1 MRRQQKR
8 RLLLVVSLLLLPV
21 TLFYI
26 SPYVIIEGALVG
38 IASGSM
44 VLFTLLFLSSFAVGR
59 AWCGWLCP
67 TGGLQEIAAQAT
79 DKRPKIGRWNNLK
92 YAIWVPWLGILAAAA
107 IMAGGIR
114 TFDPLF
120 LTWNGIS
127 VHQPVYFI
135 PYFIVVGGLVLLSIT
150 VGQRSGCHYLCFM
163 APFMVLGRK
172 IRNLGGWPALQLGIK
187 PDADCSLCNRCS
199 KACPMSIN
207 VMANLQKGDLEHTEC
222 ILCGSCADTCP
233 TDVISLGFGKR

>member
-8 RLLLVVSLLLLPV
+8 KLILFISLLLLPV

-26 SPYVIIEGALVG
+26 SPYVIIEGALLG

-44 VLFTLLFLSSFAVGR
+44 VVFSLLFLSSLVVGR

-67 TGGLQEIAAQAT
+67 TGGLQEIVAAAT
-79 DKRPKIGRWNNLK
+79 DKRPKIGRWNQLK
-92 YAIWVPWLGILAAAA
+92 YAIWVPWLAIIAVAA
-107 IMAGGIR
+107 IIAGGIHSVD
-114 TFDPLF
+114 FFF

-127 VHQPVYFI
+127 VHQPVYFL
-135 PYFIVVGGLVLLSIT
+135 PYFIVVGGLVLLSM
-150 VGQRSGCHYLCFM
+150 VAGQRSGCHYICPM
-163 APFMVLGRK
+163 APFMILGRR
-172 IRNLGGWPALQLGIK
+172 IRNLAGWPALQLGIK

-199 KACPMSIN
+199 KACPMNIN
-207 VMANLQKGDLEHTEC
+207 VMSNLREGNLEHTEC

-233 TDVISLGFGKR
+233 TDVISLGFGKW

>member
-8 RLLLVVSLLLLPV
+8 KLTLFLSLLLLPV

-26 SPYVIIEGALVG
+26 SPYVIIEGALLG

-44 VLFTLLFLSSFAVGR
+44 VAFAILFLSSLAVGR

-67 TGGLQEIAAQAT
+67 TGGLQEVAAAAT
-79 DKRPKIGRWNNLK
+79 DKRPKIGKWNNLK
-92 YAIWVPWLGILAAAA
+92 YAIWVPWLGIIAAAA
-107 IMAGGIR
+107 IIGGGIR
-114 TFDPLF
+114 TIDPFF

-127 VHQPVYFI
+127 VSQPVYFI
-135 PYFIVVGGLVLLSIT
+135 PYFIVVGGLVLLSM
-150 VGQRSGCHYLCFM
+150 VAGQRSGCHYICFM
-163 APFMVLGRK
+163 APFMIVGRR
-172 IRNLGGWPALQLGIK
+172 IRNQVGWPALQLGLK
-187 PDADCSLCNRCS
+187 PDADCSQCGRCS

-207 VMANLQKGDLEHTEC
+207 VMANVRDGDLEHTEC

-233 TDVISLGFGKR
+233 TDVITVGFGRL